1 MSATSEQT
9 QFKVGNDAWKA
20 RSTHGRKPKFN
31 DSETLEAACLE
42 YFQWVEDNPLMTFE
56 LVKYQGD
63 AKQVQVPRMRATT
76 VAGLC
81 NFLDISMSTWSSYRT
96 KPDFMEV
103 TERVEC
109 IIYVQ
114 KFEGAAADLLN
125 ANIISRELGLAD
137 KEVIE
142 ETTVPNVMLVPTM
155 SPDDWA
161 KAAASS
167 QHKLKKSARD

>member
-31 DSETLEAACLE
+31 NAETLEAACLQ
-42 YFQWVEDNPLMTFE
+42 YFQWVEHNPLMTVE

-76 VAGLC
+76 ITGLC
-81 NFLDISMSTWSSYRT
+81 NFLDIDRSTWKGYCA
-96 KPDFMEV
+96 KPDFSSICGW
-103 TERVEC
+103 VEG
-109 IIYVQ
+109 IIYQQ
-114 KFEGAAADLLN
+114 KFEGAAADMLN
-125 ANIISRELGLAD
+125 ASIIARDIGLSD
-137 KEVIE
+137 KEAIE
-142 ETTVPNVMLVPTM
+142 DTAVPNVMLVPIM

-161 KAAASS
+161 EAAAKS
-167 QHKLKKSARD
+167 QHELKKSARD